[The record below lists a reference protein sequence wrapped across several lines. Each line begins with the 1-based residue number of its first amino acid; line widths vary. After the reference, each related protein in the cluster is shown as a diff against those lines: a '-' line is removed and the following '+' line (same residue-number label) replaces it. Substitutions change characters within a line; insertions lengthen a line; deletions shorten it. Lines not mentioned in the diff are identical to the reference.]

1 VPKLLQG
8 SAREPVCLYEALK
21 DVRRN
26 LLAIA
31 TTLDE
36 NTDLGPQRLSI
47 LENNGHSFPVSR
59 GGYRVWGAAVVTTF
73 PLKQWLPLI
82 RSICPSTALKCCRQR
97 SRAHEVI
104 E

>member
-1 VPKLLQG
+1 MPKLLQG

-36 NTDLGPQRLSI
+36 SADLGPQCLSI

-73 PLKQWLPLI
+73 PLKQWLPLYNL
-82 RSICPSTALKCCRQR
+82 SGETM
-97 SRAHEVI
+97 VNGMF
-104 E
+104 